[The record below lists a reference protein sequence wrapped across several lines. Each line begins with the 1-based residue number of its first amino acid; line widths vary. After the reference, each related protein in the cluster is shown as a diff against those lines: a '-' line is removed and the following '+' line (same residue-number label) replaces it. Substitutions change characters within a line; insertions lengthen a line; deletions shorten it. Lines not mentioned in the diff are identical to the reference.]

1 MGRIMVLKHSGHCH
15 QCKAPLAKG
24 DTANYVRPRVVY
36 GLTCHN
42 TDEGHIKAYVEG
54 MMRGFKEN
62 ELDQTPAY
70 LY

>member
-1 MGRIMVLKHSGHCH
+1 MGRIILKYDGHCH

-24 DTANYVRPRVVY
+24 EPATYVRSRVVY
-36 GLTCHN
+36 GLNCHN
-42 TDEGHIKAYVEG
+42 ADEGHIKAYVEG

-70 LY
+70 LC